1 MLNKRV
7 DHMVDHS
14 NHYLFSKRGT
24 FYYSRRV
31 PAAVRQQFGKPRFV
45 RCLHTSH
52 RGKAERLSLELSSR
66 LENIWDRL
74 RLDVVTFDRI
84 VEPRAS
90 GAQNLSHR
98 PKAPPPKAPAVPTSP
113 TLADALDLY
122 IRLKAPGKGA
132 LFEAH
137 ARRNMAS
144 FVEAVGSIR
153 LSDLRKTHGGQ
164 FRDRLLAQGL
174 SSSSINRV
182 FSSVK
187 AVLNLAIR
195 EWDIDATNPLV
206 GTFIPDV
213 GTRKKRVPFSDVE
226 IIAIQRECRELDDD
240 KRWLLALISDTGMR
254 LAEAAGILVGD
265 IRLEEAVPHVLIRD
279 HPWRRLKTTS
289 SERAIPLVGASLWAA
304 ECVVQN
310 GGAPS
315 EFAFPRYTSLKATNS
330 NSASAALNKWLKMRT
345 SSGAVVHS
353 FRHSLRD
360 RLRAVGCPSDVAD
373 AIGGWTTGGVG
384 NSYGAGYTLETK
396 ADWLRRIVLDPDPRS
411 EER

>member
-1 MLNKRV
+1 
-7 DHMVDHS
+7 MVDHS

-45 RCLHTSH
+45 RCLHTSN
-52 RGKAERLSLELSSR
+52 RVKAERLSLELSSR

-74 RLDVVTFDRI
+74 RLDVVTFDQI
-84 VEPRAS
+84 IEPRVGRTRKAS
-90 GAQNLSHR
+90 HPANLPSAEAQ
-98 PKAPPPKAPAVPTSP
+98 AVPTSP
-113 TLADALDLY
+113 TLEDALDLY

-164 FRDRLLAQGL
+164 FRDHLLGQGL

-187 AVLNLAIR
+187 AVLNLALR

-206 GTFIPDV
+206 GTFIPEV
-213 GTRKKRVPFSDVE
+213 GTRKKRVPFSDAE
-226 IIAIQRECRELDDD
+226 ILSIQRECRELDDD

-265 IRLEEAVPHVLIRD
+265 IRLGGPVWTCHGIVPL
-279 HPWRRLKTTS
+279 L
-289 SERAIPLVGASLWAA
+289 
-304 ECVVQN
+304 
-310 GGAPS
+310 
-315 EFAFPRYTSLKATNS
+315 
-330 NSASAALNKWLKMRT
+330 
-345 SSGAVVHS
+345 
-353 FRHSLRD
+353 
-360 RLRAVGCPSDVAD
+360 
-373 AIGGWTTGGVG
+373 
-384 NSYGAGYTLETK
+384 
-396 ADWLRRIVLDPDPRS
+396 
-411 EER
+411 